1 MRREFALFDII
12 FSAITGFREALSMVI
27 VVLRRECVVLP
38 VFDTQMAL
46 SVTSFL
52 QMEGLGDDS
61 PITLLINLQ
70 TYSSQLPI
78 EAALPYV

>member
-78 EAALPYV
+78 EAALPYI